1 MAVSAHYAL
10 FLGFLESIV
19 SFYGILNANMALEAL
34 RTRVEETMFVN
45 ELETLRFDVEARD
58 LEIQASNRYS
68 E

>member
-58 LEIQASNRYS
+58 LKI
-68 E
+68 